1 LECFR
6 AFFFTQSRHVNN
18 TPSKV
23 KQKLG
28 VHIFLASEFSAPKIY
43 MPMHPLENK
52 PSFYAQKIAFKVTIS
67 SLLFASVGMLFS
79 SFHILPN

>member
-1 LECFR
+1 MLFR
-6 AFFFTQSRHVNN
+6 AFFFTQRRHVNN

-28 VHIFLASEFSAPKIY
+28 VHIFLASEFLVWKIY

-52 PSFYAQKIAFKVTIS
+52 PSFYCTKIF
-67 SLLFASVGMLFS
+67 L
-79 SFHILPN
+79 